1 MKIRNG
7 FVSNSSSASFVLKT
21 NKLSS
26 NQLCRIFELIKEDE
40 CDGTILKL
48 DYDRWSITISENEIS
63 GYTWMDNEELSELFS
78 ELNIPYTEYEIESD

>member
-40 CDGTILKL
+40 YDGTILKL
-48 DYDRWSITISENEIS
+48 DSDRWSITKSENEIS
-63 GYTWMDNEELSELFS
+63 GHTWMDNDELSELFS
-78 ELNIPYTEYEIESD
+78 ELNIPYTEYKIESD